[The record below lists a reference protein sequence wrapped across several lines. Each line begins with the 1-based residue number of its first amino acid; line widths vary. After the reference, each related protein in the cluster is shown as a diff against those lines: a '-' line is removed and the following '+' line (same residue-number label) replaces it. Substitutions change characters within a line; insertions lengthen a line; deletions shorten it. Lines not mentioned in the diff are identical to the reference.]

1 VSFGAGERCGLLGA
15 AVYGDRRVA
24 AVGRRRR
31 RARRVASAATFGAI
45 SYYTQ
50 WFERLG
56 AEPLTI
62 IVAALT
68 TVAAAGARYPNRI
81 SRTVGI

>member
-1 VSFGAGERCGLLGA
+1 MSFGAGERCGLLGA
-15 AVYGDRRVA
+15 AVYDDRRVA
-24 AVGRRRR
+24 AVGRRHRR
-31 RARRVASAATFGAI
+31 STVASAATFGAI
-45 SYYTQ
+45 NYYTQ

-62 IVAALT
+62 IVAGLT